1 MSISFIKSIDEKF
14 LRTISKSSPSKF
26 CFFSNL
32 RQNLI
37 FRSKTNFNYSKK
49 LNLFFAKEE
58 DIKVYFFS
66 PYRQLRLYSRGIKR
80 RLKNLLEDYFINK
93 IYFKDNDIVVDCGAN
108 IGELYIALNMN
119 FSAKINYI
127 GFEPSPNE
135 FKCLSLNASNQKHY
149 QVALSDKSKKQK
161 FYISSEEA
169 DNSLIEP
176 KYFSKTIDL
185 KSDRLD
191 KIVSENKIKL
201 LKIDAEGAEIEV
213 LKGSKNIFRNI
224 EYISVDLGP
233 ERGINSEPT
242 FKDVIPYLINNGF
255 IIQEISQKRYT
266 FLFYNPTFND

>member
-1 MSISFIKSIDEKF
+1 MNISFIKSIDEQF
-14 LRTISKSSPSKF
+14 LRKISKLSPLQF
-26 CFFSNL
+26 CFFSNI

-58 DIKVYFFS
+58 DLKVYFFS
-66 PYRQLRLYSRGIKR
+66 PYRQLRLYSRGLKS

-93 IYFKDNDIVVDCGAN
+93 INFKDNDIVVDCGAN
-108 IGELYIALNMN
+108 IGELYVALNIN

-135 FKCLSLNASNQKHY
+135 FRCLILNASNQKHY
-149 QVALSDKSKKQK
+149 QVALSEKSKRQK

-176 KYFSKTIDL
+176 KYFSKTINL
-185 KSDRLD
+185 KSERLE
-191 KIVSENKIKL
+191 KLVSKSKIKL

-213 LKGSKNIFRNI
+213 LKGCKNILKSI
-224 EYISVDLGP
+224 KYISVDLGP

-242 FKDVIPYLINNGF
+242 FKDVIPYLITNGF
-255 IIQEISQKRYT
+255 VIQEISQKRYT
-266 FLFYNPTFND
+266 FLFYNPMFE